1 MPAGPPPRT
10 DPAPPP
16 ASHTPP
22 PTLTLR
28 AALRMVAASTKSR
41 MLAAH
46 AYSHDCAAPTHGPAP
61 ALLTPQHAQHAQHPL
76 QRLPSALTPQQS
88 SDSNASADFP
98 RPLRS
103 ALQPAHAVHAYA
115 PLLGDERH
123 MLASM
128 LTGNDH
134 SAAPVDTH
142 PQAFLEDPAPSPS
155 ISSQRGSALA
165 EVYTSAPLAQ
175 QPRCPMNNSPSERG
189 SPAPAPVADA
199 FSTYVPH
206 SLRPR
211 SSRSRAAARSAH
223 AEQLRRFREKKHRTL
238 ATKSGVRYKGR
249 KRYADSR
256 PRVNGRFV
264 RTGGGPG
271 GCPAPQHARMHAPWG
286 SAGL

>member
-1 MPAGPPPRT
+1 MPAGPPGGPN
-10 DPAPPP
+10 PAPYP
-16 ASHTPP
+16 ASHSPP

-28 AALRMVAASTKSR
+28 AALRMAAASTKSR

-46 AYSHDCAAPTHGPAP
+46 AYSHGCAAPTHGPAP
-61 ALLTPQHAQHAQHPL
+61 ALLAPQHAQHAQHPL
-76 QRLPSALTPQQS
+76 QRLSSALTPQQS

-103 ALQPAHAVHAYA
+103 ALAKPAAHAYA
-115 PLLGDERH
+115 PLRGDERH

-134 SAAPVDTH
+134 CASPADTH

-165 EVYTSAPLAQ
+165 DVYASAPLAQ
-175 QPRCPMNNSPSERG
+175 QPRCPVHNPPSERG
-189 SPAPAPVADA
+189 SLAPAPVADA
-199 FSTYVPH
+199 FSSYVPH

-211 SSRSRAAARSAH
+211 SSRSRAAARAAH

-238 ATKSGVRYKGR
+238 ATKTVVRYKGR

-264 RTGGGPG
+264 RTGG
-271 GCPAPQHARMHAPWG
+271 CPVPQHARMHAPWE
-286 SAGL
+286 SAGR